1 MPIQTRH
8 PLPNVWFEM
17 YDLARPLGYAPGSID
32 LFHAR
37 DVHLAVSML
46 TTVLHRTLTVD
57 TKVRDFSRLINEA
70 ACALR
75 RGGLFISCEWFGYP
89 VMQDN
94 SSLSE
99 HAPCTHRFFH
109 VVNRHLMEHGIESI
123 AAVMPDML
131 RRSGAFDDVQFRDWY
146 VPIGSWDYELRR
158 VGEKLKTNMVVFA
171 ISMQLWLVE
180 KGYCTR
186 TVAQA
191 LVNGFLHEV
200 DTIQGMELRYRI
212 AFARKA

>member
-1 MPIQTRH
+1 
-8 PLPNVWFEM
+8 
-17 YDLARPLGYAPGSID
+17 
-32 LFHAR
+32 
-37 DVHLAVSML
+37 
-46 TTVLHRTLTVD
+46 
-57 TKVRDFSRLINEA
+57 
-70 ACALR
+70 
-75 RGGLFISCEWFGYP
+75 
-89 VMQDN
+89 MQDN

-99 HAPCTHRFFH
+99 HAPCIHRFFH

-131 RRSGAFDDVQFRDWY
+131 RRSGAFDNVQFRDWY

-158 VGEKLKTNMVVFA
+158 VGEKLKTNLVVFA